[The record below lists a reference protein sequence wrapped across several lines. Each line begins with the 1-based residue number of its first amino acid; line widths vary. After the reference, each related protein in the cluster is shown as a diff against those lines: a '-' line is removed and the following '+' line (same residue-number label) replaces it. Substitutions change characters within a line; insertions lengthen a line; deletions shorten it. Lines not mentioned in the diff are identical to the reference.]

1 MGTFRPSVVIACGDA
16 PRASAL
22 VTAVDAVVP
31 LRGRVAWPVASA
43 MVEAADDEARVLV
56 LDAVLGTSDL
66 RALADVTATCPEL
79 AVLVVGA
86 VDAPIRVMVVL
97 ASGALGYV
105 STGSAPALV
114 ADGVAA
120 LVAGETV
127 LPGVVTR
134 PLVEHLRDG
143 GRIVVAGCGGRSVH
157 LTNREWEVLVLLGQ
171 GRTTREIA
179 NRLVVSTGT
188 IRSHV
193 AALLRKLGAGDR
205 RTLAAAIG
213 IGTDVVSA
221 ECGTRSVTMAR

>member
-1 MGTFRPSVVIACGDA
+1 MGTNRPSVVIACADA
-16 PRASAL
+16 PRAGAL
-22 VTAVDAVVP
+22 VAAVSAVVP

-43 MVEAADDEARVLV
+43 MVDAVDDEVRVLV

-66 RALADVTATCPEL
+66 RALADVTARCPEL

-105 STGSAPALV
+105 STGSSPALV
-114 ADGVAA
+114 ADAVAA

-127 LPGVVTR
+127 LPGAVTR

-143 GRIVVAGCGGRSVH
+143 GRIVVSGCGGRSVH

-213 IGTDVVSA
+213 IATDVVSA
-221 ECGTRSVTMAR
+221 ECRTRPVTMAR

>member
-1 MGTFRPSVVIACGDA
+1 MIACGDA

-22 VTAVDAVVP
+22 VAAVDAVVP

-43 MVEAADDEARVLV
+43 MVDAADDEARVLV

-105 STGSAPALV
+105 STGSSPALV
-114 ADGVAA
+114 ADAVAA

-127 LPGVVTR
+127 LPGTVTR

-143 GRIVVAGCGGRSVH
+143 GRIVVTGCGGRSVQ

-179 NRLVVSTGT
+179 TRLVVSAGT
-188 IRSHV
+188 VRSHV
-193 AALLRKLGAGDR
+193 AALLRKLGARDR
-205 RTLAAAIG
+205 TTLAAAIG
-213 IGTDVVSA
+213 ITTDPTGP
-221 ECGTRSVTMAR
+221 ECGARAVTLER